1 MTRRALALALFAT
14 TASAVDLTH
23 FEQRIRPLLIANCI
37 DCHGPD
43 KQKGGLRLDS
53 RAGWQTGGDSG
64 PAIVPGKI
72 TDSKLWHAVSY
83 TDRDLKMPPK
93 RKLKDSEI
101 ADLKLWI
108 ESGAPDPREG
118 TAEKIVSH
126 RQPRADASFWSFQ
139 PPVAHPPPAVQ
150 NTAWPTNNIDRF
162 ILAKLEANKLTP
174 APDADAG
181 TLLRRLCFDLTGL
194 PPTPEQSAQ
203 CSVLS
208 AQFQKLSTEH
218 SALSTQSP
226 ATPAALESLVDSL
239 LESPAFAER
248 FASHWL
254 DITRFAESSG
264 GGRSLPFKDAWRFR
278 DYVIESIR
286 DNVPID
292 RMITEHLA
300 GDLLPATDAAARR
313 RQVTATGFLA
323 LGPTNYEEQDKGMLR
338 MDIVDEQLD
347 TMGRAFLGLTIGCAR
362 CHDHKFDPISA
373 SDYYAL
379 AGILRSTKTLKNY
392 TDNVAHWIDT
402 PLPLDGASETV
413 MQQHEKQV
421 TALKD
426 QIAAIKDDLRDAG
439 SADLRKRKGIT
450 SRDLPGIVVD
460 DSAAQKVGMWKES
473 TSYAPYIGAGYVSD
487 NNDGKGEKT
496 ITFTPKLP
504 KSGRYEVRVAFNAG
518 PNRAENATV
527 TILHAD
533 GEELKG
539 IKMVTDNL
547 KGLQFASLG
556 TYRFEANGQGFVLI
570 ANAGSQGFVT
580 VDAVQFVPADETIV
594 EEVAK
599 KDSPTASKLKQQLAD
614 LEKQL
619 KALQKNIPERPE
631 AMSVAE
637 DTAPEDAKIHI
648 RGSTRNLG
656 ATVPRS
662 FIQAAMRPGAPPVPA
677 DASGRLQLAQWI
689 TSRDHPLTAR
699 VMVNRVWHWLY
710 GAGIVRTT
718 DNFGSTGEL
727 PSHPELL
734 DYLAIKFIEDGWSL
748 KRLVKEMVM
757 SRTYRQASSAQCSVL
772 SAQSRTA
779 NTEHSTLST
788 EHFASLA
795 QDPDN
800 RLFSHMNRKRLDA
813 ECLRDAML
821 AAAGTLD
828 RAFGGPGVSEVK
840 AVDANDQKIQ
850 NIEYG
855 YQFLDTR
862 RSLYTAAFRNVR
874 HPLFEVFDFAD
885 INQPIAQRTTSTVAT
900 QALFLMNSPK
910 VIEQARAAADV
921 VLKASDDT
929 TKRIDTAFQNS
940 LNRAPAA
947 KEQTQVRDFLESSS
961 SGNATAEE
969 TRDLWAR
976 FIQTLWSTPEFR
988 FLD

>member
-1 MTRRALALALFAT
+1 MIQRALVFVFLAT
-14 TASAVDLTH
+14 SASAVDITH

-64 PAIVPGKI
+64 PAITPGKLDASHLFRAI
-72 TDSKLWHAVSY
+72 SY

-108 ESGAPDPREG
+108 ESGAPDPRDEIG
-118 TAEKIVSH
+118 STGGKH
-126 RQPRADASFWSFQ
+126 KQTRADASFWSFQ
-139 PPVAHPPPAVQ
+139 PAKGTPLPSVK
-150 NTAWPTNNIDRF
+150 NTAWPANDIDRF
-162 ILAKLEANKLTP
+162 ILSKLEQNGLTP
-174 APDADAG
+174 APDADSR
-181 TLLRRLCFDLTGL
+181 TLLRRLSFDLTGL
-194 PPTPEQSAQ
+194 PPDSTIPEDQPYE
-203 CSVLS
+203 
-208 AQFQKLSTEH
+208 K
-218 SALSTQSP
+218 
-226 ATPAALESLVDSL
+226 LVDTLIAST
-239 LESPAFAER
+239 AFAER

-300 GDLLPATDAAARR
+300 GDLLPAQDAAARR

-347 TMGRAFLGLTIGCAR
+347 TLGRAFLGLTIGCAR

-373 SDYYAL
+373 RDYYAL

-402 PLPLDGASETV
+402 PLPLDGAAETA
-413 MQQHEKQV
+413 MQQYEKQAN
-421 TALKD
+421 ALKD
-426 QIAAIKDDLRDAG
+426 QIAALKDDLRDAG
-439 SADLRKRKGIT
+439 SADLRKRKTIAT
-450 SRDLPGIVVD
+450 SDLPGIVVD
-460 DSAAQKVGMWKES
+460 DSAAQKVGMWKNS
-473 TSYAPYIGAGYVSD
+473 AIFGPFIGSGYVSD
-487 NNDGKGEKT
+487 HNDEKT
-496 ITFTPKLP
+496 ISFAPKFTKA
-504 KSGRYEVRVAFNAG
+504 GRYEVRVAFNAG
-518 PNRAENATV
+518 PSRAERVTV

-533 GEELKG
+533 GEELKTM
-539 IKMVTDNL
+539 KMATENL

-556 TYRFEANGQGFVLI
+556 TYRFEANGAGFVLI
-570 ANAGSQGFVT
+570 SNAGSEGYVT
-580 VDAVQFVPADETIV
+580 VDAVQFVPADET
-594 EEVAK
+594 VADATGPK
-599 KDSPTASKLKQQLAD
+599 ESPTAQKIKTQLSD
-614 LEKQL
+614 LEKEL
-619 KALQKNIPERPE
+619 KALQKGRSERPE

-637 DTAPEDAKIHI
+637 DAVPEDAKIHI

-656 ATVPRS
+656 AVVPRG
-662 FIQAAMRPGAPPVPA
+662 FIQAAMRPTTPSVPA

-689 TSRDHPLTAR
+689 TARDHPLTAR
-699 VMVNRVWHWLY
+699 VMVNRVWHWIF

-734 DYLAIKFIEDGWSL
+734 DHLAIKFIEDGWNL

-757 SRTYRQASSAQCSVL
+757 SRTYRMASNAPNVS
-772 SAQSRTA
+772 
-779 NTEHSTLST
+779 
-788 EHFASLA
+788 
-795 QDPDN
+795 QDSDN

-821 AAAGTLD
+821 VAAGTLD
-828 RAFGGPGVSEVK
+828 RSFGGPGVSEVK
-840 AVDANDQKIQ
+840 AIDANDQKIQ

-921 VLKASDDT
+921 VLKSSDDT
-929 TKRIDTAFQNS
+929 AKRIDAAFQNS
-940 LNRAPAA
+940 LYRAPSAN
-947 KEQTQVRDFLESSS
+947 EQFQVRDFIESSS
-961 SGNATAEE
+961 SGNASAEE

-988 FLD
+988 FLN